1 MSGRNPSSY
10 PRKAFGKL
18 AMLSLALVML
28 PGMQSRLGNL
38 ETRLLHTHNEER
50 ATLALPPLAWDKG
63 LARDAADYAEKLA
76 KSGRFEHS
84 ANEPGKPLQG
94 ENLWR
99 GTAGAFGPERMVQ
112 LWIAEKEHFVPGRF
126 PHTSLTGN
134 VADVSH
140 YTQLVWRNTN
150 KVGCAVAHG
159 QDKEVLVCRYS
170 QPGNIVGKKVL

>member
-1 MSGRNPSSY
+1 MSGRKSFTNSGKSL
-10 PRKAFGKL
+10 GKL

-28 PGMQSRLGNL
+28 PGMQSRMGNL

-50 ATLALPPLAWDKG
+50 AALALPALQWDAG
-63 LARDAADYAEKLA
+63 LASDAQDYAQELA
-76 KSGRFEHS
+76 DSGRFEHS
-84 ANEPGKPLQG
+84 ANVPGEPLQG

-126 PHTSLTGN
+126 PNNSLTGN

-140 YTQLVWRNTN
+140 YTQLVWRKTN
-150 KVGCAVAHG
+150 KVGCAVARG
-159 QDKEVLVCRYS
+159 NDKEVLVCRYS
-170 QPGNIVGKKVL
+170 QPGNIIGKKVL